1 MNLNELPDM
10 SDALKQVQ
18 EKSGCGG
25 YSKGGPVKGYSKGGK
40 LDPVGKEDSFYL
52 ATLSSWT
59 YWR

>member
-25 YSKGGPVKGYSKGGK
+25 YSKGGPVKGYSKEVNWI
-40 LDPVGKEDSFYL
+40 PL
-52 ATLSSWT
+52 ARKIPMSTMMG
-59 YWR
+59 R